1 MTILTD
7 TRISDCCGATEQ
19 TDIPFNS
26 DGGFCSDCRDHCTYI
41 EPELEDNDETPVTFT
56 PSYAEI
62 ATVAFI
68 VIAMFVFGV
77 GLNAVEGVR

>member
-19 TDIPFNS
+19 TDMPFNS
-26 DGGFCSDCRDHCTYI
+26 DGGFCSDCKDHCEYVEI
-41 EPELEDNDETPVTFT
+41 EDDETPVTFT

-68 VIAMFVFGV
+68 VIALFVFGV

>member
-1 MTILTD
+1 MTDQFST
-7 TRISDCCGATEQ
+7 CCGASSSNPIYIDLSLCPE
-19 TDIPFNS
+19 
-26 DGGFCSDCRDHCTYI
+26 CKEHCGWVN
-41 EPELEDNDETPVTFT
+41 EDDETPVTFT

-77 GLNAVEGVR
+77 GLNAVEGVTK